1 MAFEGQAADA
11 RSEAFD
17 REIVEHM
24 ETLYGVALRLTRDPA
39 DARDLQQDA
48 LVRALRFRD
57 KFKEGTYAKAW
68 LLTILRNIFIN
79 EYRKKARRPT
89 QVELSGAEHLTSN
102 ETDKDMGYFPRELKS
117 HHILEYLGDEVRHA
131 VDSLPE
137 QHRRTLIMADLQDM
151 SYKEIAE
158 EMECPL
164 GTVMSRLH
172 RGRRLM
178 RELLPRRTREIVY
191 G

>member
-1 MAFEGQAADA
+1 MALEGQATDG
-11 RSEAFD
+11 RSEAFE

-39 DARDLQQDA
+39 EARDLQQDA
-48 LVRALRFRD
+48 LVRALRFHD

-68 LLTILRNIFIN
+68 LLTILKNIFIN
-79 EYRKKARRPT
+79 DYRKKARRPT

-102 ETDKDMGYFPRELKS
+102 EADKDMGYFPRELKS
-117 HHILEYLGDEVRHA
+117 HHILEYLGDEVWRA

-137 QHRRTLIMADLQDM
+137 RHRRTLIMADLQDM
-151 SYKEIAE
+151 TYKEIAE

-178 RELLPRRTREIVY
+178 RESLPGQTREIVY